1 MFTGIVEK
9 SGKVVAFEEG
19 SHSWRLAV
27 AADGIAGGVAVGDS
41 VAVNGCCLT
50 AVQIQG
56 GQLVFDLLGETVR
69 LTGFTQIK
77 PGMRVNLE
85 RSLKADGRMGGHFVS
100 GHIDATGTVE
110 VFEPRG
116 KDFYLRVKAPNQ
128 FLKYLA
134 YKGSIAVDGISL
146 TVAEVHEDGFS
157 VWLIPHTVAV
167 TNLCERKVG
176 DRVNLEFD
184 LLAKYME
191 RLLAKE

>member
-1 MFTGIVEK
+1 MFTGIVEQA
-9 SGKVVAFEEG
+9 GKVVAFEEG
-19 SHSWRLAV
+19 PHSWRLAV

-56 GQLVFDLLGETVR
+56 GHLVFDLLGETVR

-100 GHIDATGTVE
+100 GHIDAPGTLE